1 MNTKYYALSGFAL
14 VVALAACFLAAM
26 IGNRAFKKINTLSG
40 TNPSATLQID
50 TIQKQ
55 VMALDTRITEL
66 TGKIDKM
73 ASRSSRASAALA
85 NVSTDD
91 LSPDALVAL
100 NDAMYKLEEIVDASG
115 LKTIATNMTVDPTIM
130 KDVYDEYYDRKMVTT
145 YRDNMRDMNI
155 AQHNADK
162 ELYGEDVDKLYE
174 AAHARF
180 GRGGGRR
187 GGQNNQDNQDNQDQ
201 QAAEQAREQA
211 FTDLVEKYPDANA
224 TAMLVAERAMGS
236 MFRGNM
242 EDAEKYYSMLTQ
254 NPQSTEVVTDWGMKA
269 VPTMQYYLA
278 NQYIE
283 NGQTDKALVIIDQLA
298 NSSDDM
304 IFGGGGGGRG
314 GRGGGGGPRYQ
325 KTSEAVSE
333 LRQRLNQKN

>member
-115 LKTIATNMTVDPTIM
+115 LKTIATNMAVDPSIM
-130 KDVYDEYYDRKMVTT
+130 KQVYDEYYDRKVVNEYQTA
-145 YRDNMRDMNI
+145 MRDMNI
-155 AQHNADK
+155 AQHTADK
-162 ELYGEDVDKLYE
+162 EQYGEDVDKLYD
-174 AAHARF
+174 AAHARG

-187 GGQNNQDNQDNQDQ
+187 GGQNNQDNQDQ

-211 FTDLVEKYPDANA
+211 FTDLVDKYPDANA

-242 EDAEKYYSMLTQ
+242 EDAEKYYSMLTE
-254 NPQSTEVVTDWGMKA
+254 NSQSTEVVTDWGMKA

-298 NSSDDM
+298 NSGDDM
-304 IFGGGGGGRG
+304 IFGGGGGRG

-325 KTSEAVSE
+325 KTSEAVSD
-333 LRQRLNQKN
+333 LRKRLNQKN